1 MSTYNRSVVAVTNR
15 SLCTR
20 PFLEQVER
28 VCAFQPAALIL
39 REKDLD
45 ESAYEALAADVLA
58 ICKRHQVP
66 CILHSFLDVAKRLG
80 VKQIQLPLWKLEEA
94 AADANRPLDSF
105 SRIGASVHSVEDARR
120 AGQLGASYLI
130 AGHIFATG
138 CKPGIPP
145 RGLAFLREVCH
156 AASVPVYAI
165 GGISLDYAIGGI
177 SLDSEQIQSVL
188 SCGAAG
194 VCIMSGMMRL

>member
-1 MSTYNRSVVAVTNR
+1 MIRKAVPGDIPAVAAIY
-15 SLCTR
+15 
-20 PFLEQVER
+20 ER
-28 VCAFQPAALIL
+28 IHD
-39 REKDLD
+39 REEAGAGTTGWKRGVYPT
-45 ESAYEALAADVLA
+45 EATAREALAADVLA
-58 ICKRHQVP
+58 ICKRHRVP
-66 CILHSFLDVAKRLG
+66 CVLHSFLDVAKRLG

-165 GGISLDYAIGGI
+165 GGISLD
-177 SLDSEQIQSVL
+177 SEQMQSVL

>member
-1 MSTYNRSVVAVTNR
+1 MAYRLLMPFASITISTRECGARAGQSGLDRRNENLRRCQQRGLANTRTRSKQRATTNSRFPTGRSVDEVFHDLQKLGPPAGDETTMSTYNRSVVAVTNR

-80 VKQIQLPLWKLEEA
+80 VKQIQLPPVEA
-94 AADANRPLDSF
+94 GRGRCGRQPAVGQLFPYR
-105 SRIGASVHSVEDARR
+105 RIGAFR
-120 AGQLGASYLI
+120 
-130 AGHIFATG
+130 
-138 CKPGIPP
+138 
-145 RGLAFLREVCH
+145 
-156 AASVPVYAI
+156 
-165 GGISLDYAIGGI
+165 
-177 SLDSEQIQSVL
+177 
-188 SCGAAG
+188 
-194 VCIMSGMMRL
+194 

>member
-1 MSTYNRSVVAVTNR
+1 M
-15 SLCTR
+15 
-20 PFLEQVER
+20 ER
-28 VCAFQPAALIL
+28 VCAFQPAALVL

-58 ICKRHQVP
+58 ICNRHRVP
-66 CILHSFLDVAKRLG
+66 CVLHSFLDAAKRLG

-165 GGISLDYAIGGI
+165 GGISLD
-177 SLDSEQIQSVL
+177 SEQIQSVL

>member
-80 VKQIQLPLWKLEEA
+80 VKQIQLPCGSWK
-94 AADANRPLDSF
+94 RPLRTPTGRWTAFPVSAHRCIPLRTHAVPDNSGLRIS
-105 SRIGASVHSVEDARR
+105 SRAISLQR
-120 AGQLGASYLI
+120 
-130 AGHIFATG
+130 
-138 CKPGIPP
+138 
-145 RGLAFLREVCH
+145 
-156 AASVPVYAI
+156 AASRGFPP
-165 GGISLDYAIGGI
+165 GGWR
-177 SLDSEQIQSVL
+177 
-188 SCGAAG
+188 SCGRSATQRPCPSMRSAASPLIPSKFKAFFPAARQAYALCPG
-194 VCIMSGMMRL
+194 

>member
-58 ICKRHQVP
+58 ICNRHRVP
-66 CILHSFLDVAKRLG
+66 CVLHSFLDVAKRLG

-105 SRIGASVHSVEDARR
+105 SRSGAAVHSVEDARR

-145 RGLAFLREVCH
+145 RGLAFLREVCR

-165 GGISLDYAIGGI
+165 GGISLDP
-177 SLDSEQIQSVL
+177 EQMQSVL

>member
-1 MSTYNRSVVAVTNR
+1 M
-15 SLCTR
+15 
-20 PFLEQVER
+20 
-28 VCAFQPAALIL
+28 
-39 REKDLD
+39 
-45 ESAYEALAADVLA
+45 
-58 ICKRHQVP
+58 
-66 CILHSFLDVAKRLG
+66 
-80 VKQIQLPLWKLEEA
+80 
-94 AADANRPLDSF
+94 
-105 SRIGASVHSVEDARR
+105 HSVEDARR

-145 RGLAFLREVCH
+145 RGLAFLQEVCR

-165 GGISLDYAIGGI
+165 GGISLD
-177 SLDSEQIQSVL
+177 SEQMQSVL

>member
-1 MSTYNRSVVAVTNR
+1 MSTYNRSVVAVR

-94 AADANRPLDSF
+94 GRQPAVGQLFPYR
-105 SRIGASVHSVEDARR
+105 RIGAFR
-120 AGQLGASYLI
+120 
-130 AGHIFATG
+130 
-138 CKPGIPP
+138 
-145 RGLAFLREVCH
+145 
-156 AASVPVYAI
+156 
-165 GGISLDYAIGGI
+165 
-177 SLDSEQIQSVL
+177 
-188 SCGAAG
+188 
-194 VCIMSGMMRL
+194 

>member
-1 MSTYNRSVVAVTNR
+1 MKRSRRT
-15 SLCTR
+15 S
-20 PFLEQVER
+20 
-28 VCAFQPAALIL
+28 
-39 REKDLD
+39 
-45 ESAYEALAADVLA
+45 A

-66 CILHSFLDVAKRLG
+66 CILHSFLDAAKRLG

-165 GGISLDYAIGGI
+165 GGISLD
-177 SLDSEQIQSVL
+177 SEQIQSVL

>member
-58 ICKRHQVP
+58 ICNRHRVP
-66 CILHSFLDVAKRLG
+66 CVLHSFLDVAKRLG

-145 RGLAFLREVCH
+145 RGLAFLREVCR

-165 GGISLDYAIGGI
+165 GGISLDP
-177 SLDSEQIQSVL
+177 EQIQSVL

>member
-58 ICKRHQVP
+58 ICKRHRVP
-66 CILHSFLDVAKRLG
+66 CVLHSFLDVAKRLG

-105 SRIGASVHSVEDARR
+105 SRIGASVHFVEDARR

-145 RGLAFLREVCH
+145 RGLAFLREVCR

-165 GGISLDYAIGGI
+165 GGISLDP
-177 SLDSEQIQSVL
+177 EQMQSVL

>member
-15 SLCTR
+15 ALCTR

-28 VCAFQPAALIL
+28 VCAFQPAALVL

-58 ICKRHQVP
+58 ICKRHRVP
-66 CILHSFLDVAKRLG
+66 CVLHSFLDVAKRLG

-138 CKPGIPP
+138 CKPGVPP
-145 RGLAFLREVCH
+145 RGLEFLREVCRT
-156 AASVPVYAI
+156 ASVPVYAI
-165 GGISLDYAIGGI
+165 GGISLDSGQ
-177 SLDSEQIQSVL
+177 QIRSVL

>member
-1 MSTYNRSVVAVTNR
+1 M
-15 SLCTR
+15 
-20 PFLEQVER
+20 ER

-165 GGISLDYAIGGI
+165 GGISLD
-177 SLDSEQIQSVL
+177 SEQIQSVL